1 MKGGD
6 KNEQKKEKAKWELIL
21 IKVTVANILIDI
33 VKDVATT
40 LINLFK

>member
-1 MKGGD
+1 MSR
-6 KNEQKKEKAKWELIL
+6 KKEKAKWELIL